1 MNLNVQIHLFL
12 NIRIAGGKHFNLC
25 IGQGGF
31 INILGRTHRGF
42 ARHNL
47 TGELLLSLYKLI
59 EICVKGLLRYIAV
72 NIYIRI

>member
-1 MNLNVQIHLFL
+1 MNVQIHLFL

-25 IGQGGF
+25 IRQGGF
-31 INILGRTHRGF
+31 VNILGRTHRGF

-59 EICVKGLLRYIAV
+59 EVCVKGLLCYIAV
-72 NIYIRI
+72 NIYIGV

>member
-1 MNLNVQIHLFL
+1 MNVQIHLLL
-12 NIRIAGGKHFNLC
+12 NIRVAGGKHFNLC
-25 IGQGGF
+25 IGKGGF

-59 EICVKGLLRYIAV
+59 QVCVEGLLCNIAV
-72 NIYIRI
+72 NIYIGV